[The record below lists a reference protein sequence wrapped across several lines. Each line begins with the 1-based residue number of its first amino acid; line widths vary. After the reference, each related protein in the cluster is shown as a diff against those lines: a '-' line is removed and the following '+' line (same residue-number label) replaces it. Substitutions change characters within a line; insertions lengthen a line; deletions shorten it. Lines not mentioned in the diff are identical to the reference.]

1 MSDYTQI
8 TSFGPKDALA
18 TGNPSKLIKGTE
30 FDAEFDAIA
39 TAIATKFDSGSVASQ
54 AVAEALASST
64 TLITP
69 QRLKQ
74 ALEAGV
80 YQFNIN
86 GLTEEASAA
95 AVGDF
100 VPVYDVSAGAV
111 RKFTLTN
118 LVASTGFV
126 PNGRILTSGSGLTGG
141 GDLSAD
147 RTLAVGQGLG
157 VTVNADDVQV
167 DAGAGLTFSGNALIV
182 GQGSGI
188 SVTADAVAV
197 DRTNATTTDATG
209 YMDLPVNEQ
218 SGNYT
223 LVAGD
228 RGKLIL
234 HPSGAGAGD
243 TFTIPAN
250 ASVAYPIG
258 TVICFANRANEDLT
272 IAITSDA
279 MVLEGTISTG
289 SRTLALNGFA
299 SAKKITSTIWFISG
313 SGLS

>member
-39 TAIATKFDSGSVASQ
+39 TAIASKFDSADIASQ
-54 AVAEALASST
+54 AQAEALSLNT
-64 TLITP
+64 VLITP

-74 ALEAGV
+74 ALEGGV

-95 AVGDF
+95 ASGDF
-100 VPVYDVSAGAV
+100 VPVYDVSGGAV
-111 RKFTLTN
+111 RKFTVTN
-118 LVASTGFV
+118 LVAATGFV
-126 PNGRILTSGSGLTGG
+126 PNARNVVSGGGLTGG

-147 RTLAVGQGLG
+147 RTLAVGAGLG
-157 VTVNADDVQV
+157 ITVNADDVQV
-167 DAGAGLTFSGNALIV
+167 TAGAGLTFSGNDLIV

-197 DRTNATTTDATG
+197 DRTNSTTTDATG
-209 YMDLPVNEQ
+209 YMDIPVNEQ

-223 LVAGD
+223 LVMGD
-228 RGKLIL
+228 RGKMIL

-250 ASVAYPIG
+250 ASVAFPIG
-258 TVICFANRANEDLT
+258 TVICFANRASDNLS

-289 SRTLALNGFA
+289 TRTLALNGFA
-299 SAKKITSTIWFISG
+299 RAIKITSTIWFISG